1 MVAGLGPPGGE
12 ARDSLRDERRA
23 AFGCEND
30 TEDALPLSTLLVS
43 LRVGSPNE
51 DLLAVVVDV
60 ARRFGSRVVGV
71 AARQVTAHAFVRG
84 AGPFEPSDYDPRR
97 FLEQAEIAEREF
109 RDALSRAGALDWR
122 VQMTSGPASDFVANE
137 ARSADLVIAPLDGRE
152 RGILPAGRAEV
163 GDLMMRLGRLLLT
176 APSGVAGLA
185 FRQAL
190 VCFKDVREA
199 RRALADSLPLLQA
212 MERVHVVE
220 IAEGGIAGTRGDAS
234 RTWRPGSRRTASR
247 RLSTPS
253 GAAKAPPPG

>member
-1 MVAGLGPPGGE
+1 M
-12 ARDSLRDERRA
+12 
-23 AFGCEND
+23 
-30 TEDALPLSTLLVS
+30 PLSTLLVS

-163 GDLMMRLGRLLLT
+163 GDLMMRLGRPLLT

-220 IAEGGIAGTRGDAS
+220 IAEGGTRGTRGDAS